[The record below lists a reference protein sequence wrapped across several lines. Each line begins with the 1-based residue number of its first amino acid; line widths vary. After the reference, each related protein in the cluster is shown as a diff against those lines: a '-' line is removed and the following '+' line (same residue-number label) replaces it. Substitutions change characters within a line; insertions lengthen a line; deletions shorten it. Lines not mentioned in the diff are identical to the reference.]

1 MTQSKLIKISL
12 VNSIVAAL
20 YISAVAPLMSN
31 GQKLFGN
38 TNGVFGG
45 IAILMLFVISAAV
58 MGFTILGKP
67 LMMYLDG
74 FKKEALKLFYLTI
87 TWLVLIAAMVFICLV
102 IFK

>member
-1 MTQSKLIKISL
+1 MTQAKLIKISL
-12 VNSIVAAL
+12 VNSIIAAL
-20 YISAVAPLMSN
+20 YISAVALLMSN

-58 MGFTILGKP
+58 MGFVILGKP

-87 TWLVLIAAMVFICLV
+87 AWLALIAAMVFIGLV